1 MPVQQ
6 DGARDGLQVARGRA
20 EKLASSRWPQPVAK
34 TRSRCDIQQ
43 RDRGHRQADRPSA
56 RNRRRLTG
64 SGRHQNLAIAPEQ
77 LAAAE
82 SSKKV
87 VSIHPATIKNYLAD
101 VATMRQ
107 ALDDEEAAER
117 PEL

>member
-56 RNRRRLTG
+56 QNRRRLTG
-64 SGRHQNLAIAPEQ
+64 SGRHQHLAIARWKKKQALSKNSTVYLDQ
-77 LAAAE
+77 LA
-82 SSKKV
+82 V
-87 VSIHPATIKNYLAD
+87 TYLHHVGIFETL
-101 VATMRQ
+101 VATVG
-107 ALDDEEAAER
+107 EGY
-117 PEL
+117 